1 MRPFCNANVSLRG
14 TNVEAHASHVI
25 LHVLHLTTK
34 PYSSQNRETVHIDPS
49 RYLPFKPLLPCD
61 LAHMHCDVKWG
72 VGPEVMRVVGYAHYA
87 LNKFKYISITLWY
100 NALPW
105 IIFDHA
111 FHISSIEPN
120 PCTNFS
126 HNPNVHSRLQHSL
139 VKFLNIESHY
149 SLSRVSRE
157 M

>member
-61 LAHMHCDVKWG
+61 LAHMHCDVRG
-72 VGPEVMRVVGYAHYA
+72 GIGTQVMRVVDYAHFS
-87 LNKFKYISITLWY
+87 LNMFESLSITLKLIQCF
-100 NALPW
+100 A
-105 IIFDHA
+105 FDHIQPCFLHI
-111 FHISSIEPN
+111 FHQAQSLHEFLSQPQCALSIATFIGKVLE
-120 PCTNFS
+120 
-126 HNPNVHSRLQHSL
+126 HQESL
-139 VKFLNIESHY
+139 PTFTLNT
-149 SLSRVSRE
+149 
-157 M
+157 